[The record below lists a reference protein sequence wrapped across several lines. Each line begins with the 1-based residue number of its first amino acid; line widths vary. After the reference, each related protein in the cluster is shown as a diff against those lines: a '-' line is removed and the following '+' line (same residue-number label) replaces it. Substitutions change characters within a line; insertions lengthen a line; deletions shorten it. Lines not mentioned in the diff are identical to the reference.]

1 MLIEPQEE
9 MLIEPQD
16 GEALNDMFH
25 LFEGEDGESLHAT
38 ILITT
43 IYIIHYLAE
52 E

>member
-1 MLIEPQEE
+1 

-25 LFEGEDGESLHAT
+25 LFEGEYGESLHAA
-38 ILITT
+38 
-43 IYIIHYLAE
+43 IYIIHYLVE